1 MFFLSLLIHLL
12 EAVWSSQ
19 GPVSVNLPELFFL
32 SVEFL
37 GNSVGMSKVCNA
49 LAVSFFIFSV

>member
-12 EAVWSSQ
+12 EAWSSQ
-19 GPVSVNLPELFFL
+19 VPVSVNLPELFFL

-37 GNSVGMSKVCNA
+37 RTSVGMPKVCNA